1 MKLFKEALSYD
12 DVLLKP
18 QYSDIESRRE
28 ISLASNLGEYKFE
41 LPIIASPMD
50 TIVEAEMA
58 VALADLGAL
67 GVLHRYNTIRE
78 QKQMAWKISRATVDK
93 PIAAA
98 IPITGDFV
106 ERAQKLVEAG
116 VDILCVDVAH
126 GHHIMMKDALS
137 TLKRNLPS
145 HTHIMA
151 GNVATRKG
159 YESLVDWG
167 ADSVR
172 VGIGGGSICST
183 RVQTGHGIPTFQSV
197 LDCAESEY
205 AGESPIIAD
214 GGIKTSGDIVKA
226 LGAGADFVMVGSLF
240 SGTTETPGKILKA
253 ADGAKMKEYRGMASR
268 EAQLAWR
275 GHASSLEGIATLVP
289 LRGKAKYV
297 LDDLVNGIRSG
308 LSYTGTRT
316 ISEFQ
321 LCAQFIH
328 QTSAGQVESSTHILA
343 RK

>member
-12 DVLLKP
+12 DVLLRP

-28 ISLASNLGEYKFE
+28 ISLVSNLGEYKFE
-41 LPIIASPMD
+41 LPIIAS
-50 TIVEAEMA
+50 
-58 VALADLGAL
+58 
-67 GVLHRYNTIRE
+67 
-78 QKQMAWKISRATVDK
+78 

-159 YESLVDWG
+159 YEALVDWG

-183 RVQTGHGIPTFQSV
+183 RVQTGH
-197 LDCAESEY
+197 A
-205 AGESPIIAD
+205 SPP
-214 GGIKTSGDIVKA
+214 
-226 LGAGADFVMVGSLF
+226 FN
-240 SGTTETPGKILKA
+240 
-253 ADGAKMKEYRGMASR
+253 
-268 EAQLAWR
+268 Q
-275 GHASSLEGIATLVP
+275 
-289 LRGKAKYV
+289 
-297 LDDLVNGIRSG
+297 
-308 LSYTGTRT
+308 
-316 ISEFQ
+316 
-321 LCAQFIH
+321 
-328 QTSAGQVESSTHILA
+328 SSTALNRNMPAKGPSLQTVALKRAAIL
-343 RK
+343 